1 MKSRST
7 PTARFAGEA
16 LFEQA
21 LARAQNWLEQGRLE
35 KAFAEL
41 ARLHANPALAP
52 ELSHLQASIWPG
64 SIGLTQAR

>member
-7 PTARFAGEA
+7 PTARFACET

-21 LARAQNWLEQGRLE
+21 LARARDWLEQGRLE
-35 KAFAEL
+35 KAFAEV

-52 ELSHLQASIWPG
+52 EVIHFQASI
-64 SIGLTQAR
+64 